1 LVHKVRG
8 LAVSTKDIALATLAE
23 ESHGKECLILG
34 SIQLFFA
41 KVNAA
46 LCRAKN
52 IVCFKH
58 SRLLQ
63 EICDCKKRFKT
74 IMPGFVGYQWLS

>member
-1 LVHKVRG
+1 
-8 LAVSTKDIALATLAE
+8 LAVSTEDIALATLAE
-23 ESHGKECLILG
+23 ESHGKESLIFG

-52 IVCFKH
+52 IVCSWH
-58 SRLLQ
+58 SSLLQ
-63 EICDCKKRFKT
+63 KICDCKKGLK
-74 IMPGFVGYQWLS
+74 Q